1 MLNVFIPKE
10 RATGE
15 TRVAASPDTV
25 KKLVKLGFSVAVENG
40 AGVGSSIADKDFE
53 AAGAKLVGG
62 DSGFATADLVL
73 KLHPFTEDEVGRLR
87 DGVVSVSFL
96 WPLQNR
102 KTVDALLRKKV
113 SAFAMD
119 LLPRISRAQ
128 TMDALS
134 SQSNLGGYKAVL
146 LAADHLPNIFPLMTT
161 AAGTIKPAKVVIMG
175 AGVAGLQAIAT
186 AKRLG
191 AVVEV
196 SDVRPA
202 VKEQVESLGGR
213 FIQIDGAAAMEDS
226 GGYAKEASKEF
237 LQKQK
242 ELVRKHIVAADV
254 VITTALVPGKPAPK
268 LVTADM
274 VAEMRKGSVIVDL
287 AAEQGGNCDL
297 TEPGKITSKDGVTII
312 GLLNLPSLL
321 PVNATQMYAR
331 NVLAVVEHVFP
342 KGALNLDFND
352 EINGASFLTH
362 EGKVRRADIASA
374 LEGKA

>member
-1 MLNVFIPKE
+1 M
-10 RATGE
+10 
-15 TRVAASPDTV
+15 VAGDV
-25 KKLVKLGFSVAVENG
+25 GFG
-40 AGVGSSIADKDFE
+40 A
-53 AAGAKLVGG
+53 
-62 DSGFATADLVL
+62 ADLVL
-73 KLHPFTEDEVGRLR
+73 KFHPFTEEEVGRLK
-87 DGVVSVSFL
+87 DGAVTVSFL

-102 KTVDALLRKKV
+102 KSVEALLRKKV

-196 SDVRPA
+196 SDVRAA

-242 ELVRKHIVAADV
+242 ELVRKHIIAADV

-287 AAEQGGNCDL
+287 AAEQGGNCEL
-297 TEPGKITSKDGVTII
+297 TEPGKISNKDGVTII

-352 EINGASFLTH
+352 EINAASFLTH
-362 EGKVRRADIASA
+362 EGKIRRADLAAA